1 MRLVT
6 LLGPLGVL
14 FASGG
19 AFAAHSGPVSLERAS
34 LPGEGLRRGYLTAPG
49 ASRAPVARA
58 GELRTVYLNR
68 NGGTYR
74 PLGAGDENSSLNRS
88 VVLSLSGSAGGTLSP
103 FPYGDVVWNDVVSC
117 VRREF
122 APYDVL
128 ITEDDPGDAPHIESV
143 VAGSFSQIGID
154 PCLGVAPFDCGV
166 IDRAVNYTFA
176 AEHPNDANTICWTVL
191 QETAHALGLD
201 HELLCSDPMTYLD
214 DCGPAKAFQDAAAP
228 CGEDTPRA
236 CSCGGSTQN
245 SVQLLL
251 GALGPATDRIAPV
264 IGIQSPPDGAT
275 VPPGF
280 RVMVDASDEN
290 GVVRAELYIDGELF
304 SSDDEAP
311 WEFDTPDALGE
322 GAHTV
327 EVRVSDAKANT
338 SADGVDVTVQAGA
351 TDPAPGGGGGGGG
364 GTGDGTGGGGGGG
377 AGGGPEELQG
387 GCAIAAGHAS
397 RAGGAV
403 ALLGLAF
410 ALGAV
415 VVRRRR

>member
-14 FASGG
+14 VASGG
-19 AFAAHSGPVSLERAS
+19 AYASHVVGDPVSLERPARD
-34 LPGEGLRRGYLTAPG
+34 GERLRRGYLTAPG

-58 GELRTVYLNR
+58 GELRTVFLNR

-74 PLGAGDENSSLNRS
+74 PLGAGDENSSANRS
-88 VVLSLSGSAGGTLSP
+88 VVLSLSGSEGGTLSP
-103 FPYGDVVWNDVVSC
+103 FPYGDVVWGDVVSC

-128 ITEDDPGDAPHIESV
+128 ITETDPGDVPHIESV
-143 VAGSFSQIGID
+143 VAGSFSQVGIE

-166 IDRAVNYTFA
+166 IDRAINYTFA

-214 DCGPAKAFQDAAAP
+214 GCGPAKAFQDTAAP
-228 CGEDTPRA
+228 CGEDVARP

-245 SVQLLL
+245 SVQLLT
-251 GALGPATDRIAPV
+251 GALGVATDRIAPIV
-264 IGIQSPPDGAT
+264 GIQSPPDGAT

-280 RVMVDASDEN
+280 LVMVDASDEG

-304 SSDDEAP
+304 ASDTEAP
-311 WEFDTPDALGE
+311 WEFTTPDALGL
-322 GAHTV
+322 GAHAV
-327 EVRVSDAKANT
+327 EVRVADGKENIST
-338 SADGVDVTVQAGA
+338 DGVDVVVEAGA

-364 GTGDGTGGGGGGG
+364 GTGDDGEPTGPDG
-377 AGGGPEELQG
+377 LTG
-387 GCAIAAGHAS
+387 GCAVGAGAQGTSGLAAL
-397 RAGGAV
+397 
-403 ALLGLAF
+403 ALLGLALAF
-410 ALGAV
+410 A
-415 VVRRRR
+415 RRRR